1 MNRRYQV
8 TQQTQKTGAP
18 DGKFWEKG
26 LKPTAK
32 WIKLFEAILSIFGD
46 CWEKCIRSSLP
57 ARLMEE
63 FPASKVHLQPA
74 TWLTGKFPS
83 RRMYPSI
90 TGQFGC
96 GLRAQ
101 LRPSVVRGGGGLGGL
116 WHITH
121 RSYSR
126 HQVHSD
132 TLNYL
137 FPSNTFRPRT
147 YCFLHVSHPAKIAS
161 RTNIFEEQIH
171 WISPEGGHG
180 WTSVKEIK
188 TDCNLAFKNLVL
200 KLTVFQSSFYCLWSL
215 I

>member
-1 MNRRYQV
+1 
-8 TQQTQKTGAP
+8 
-18 DGKFWEKG
+18 
-26 LKPTAK
+26 
-32 WIKLFEAILSIFGD
+32 
-46 CWEKCIRSSLP
+46 
-57 ARLMEE
+57 MEE

-200 KLTVFQSSFYCLWSL
+200 KPNSFSKFIFIVCGVWYNAWKTLTVLDWNTQGKWKTQFMHFFFLEGGGGGKRA
-215 I
+215 